1 MRVGEETIPAL
12 HGHVERLNVGE
23 FRRKTEV
30 KTGKCEQK
38 VGRAR
43 GGRASAQP
51 KRDTENAW
59 RVRGASGGWSDWR
72 RRGRS
77 KRDRGKSIERRGG

>member
-1 MRVGEETIPAL
+1 MS
-12 HGHVERLNVGE
+12 VGE
-23 FRRKTEV
+23 FQRETEV
-30 KTGKCEQK
+30 KTGECEQK

-51 KRDTENAW
+51 KGIPKAHGEL
-59 RVRGASGGWSDWR
+59 VRGASSDWR

-77 KRDRGKSIERRGG
+77 KRDRGRSIKRREG